1 MPHVPHY
8 RNLLRSRLVCVG
20 LFACW
25 LSAPLPAWAQAD
37 AQAKPPADAGA
48 DAGTVAS
55 KQPAKVTRPFD
66 GKTLKGWKVL
76 EKIDFVDHGKVEV
89 EDGEMVL
96 GIGSPMTGIKWDGA
110 PLPKVN
116 YEVTLEARR
125 KEGSDF
131 FCGMT
136 FPVKKSHCS
145 LILGGWGGSLT
156 GLSSLDGF
164 DASEN
169 DTTNVVEFEE
179 NKWYKIRLRVT
190 NAKIEAWVDDEQ
202 IVDCE
207 IVNRQVS
214 LRWEMEQMPPFG
226 FATYMTKGGL
236 RKIVI
241 RQLDE

>member
-1 MPHVPHY
+1 MITMPISW
-8 RNLLRSRLVCVG
+8 NIFGCCLRIGS
-20 LFACW
+20 FAC
-25 LSAPLPAWAQAD
+25 LLLVSMPIWAQGDRKAE
-37 AQAKPPADAGA
+37 AQAATKTEPTTAS
-48 DAGTVAS
+48 S
-55 KQPAKVTRPFD
+55 KQPAKVIRMFD
-66 GKTLKGWKVL
+66 GKTLKGWKIL
-76 EKIDFVDHGKVEV
+76 EKIDYDGHGEVKV
-89 EDGEMVL
+89 EDGEIVL
-96 GIGSPMTGIKWDGA
+96 GIGSPMTGIKWVGA
-110 PLPKVN
+110 PLPTIN
-116 YEVTLEARR
+116 YEVTLEGRR

-169 DTTNVVEFEE
+169 DTTNVFEFEE
-179 NKWYKIRLRVT
+179 GKWYKIRLRVT
-190 NAKIEAWVDDEQ
+190 DKKIETWVDDEQ
-202 IVDCE
+202 IVDCD

-214 LRWEMEQMPPFG
+214 VRWEMDQMPPFG

-241 RQLDE
+241 RRLEE

>member
-1 MPHVPHY
+1 MLNLPHSW
-8 RNLLRSRLVCVG
+8 NLSRWCLGVSS
-20 LFACW
+20 FACLLFISSVVW
-25 LSAPLPAWAQAD
+25 GQGDAKAEAQAETKTE
-37 AQAKPPADAGA
+37 AKAA
-48 DAGTVAS
+48 VS
-55 KQPAKVTRPFD
+55 KRPAKVIRMFD
-66 GKTLKGWKVL
+66 GKTLKGWKIL
-76 EKIDFVDHGKVEV
+76 EKIDYDGHGEVKV
-89 EDGEMVL
+89 EDGEIVL

-110 PLPKVN
+110 PLPTVN
-116 YEVTLEARR
+116 YEVTLEGRR

-169 DTTNVVEFEE
+169 DTTNVFEFEE
-179 NKWYKIRLRVT
+179 GKWYKIRLRVT
-190 NAKIEAWVDDEQ
+190 DKKIQTWVDDEQ
-202 IVDCE
+202 IVDCD

-214 LRWEMEQMPPFG
+214 VRWEMDQMPPFG

-241 RQLDE
+241 RRLEE

>member
-1 MPHVPHY
+1 
-8 RNLLRSRLVCVG
+8 
-20 LFACW
+20 
-25 LSAPLPAWAQAD
+25 
-37 AQAKPPADAGA
+37 
-48 DAGTVAS
+48 
-55 KQPAKVTRPFD
+55 
-66 GKTLKGWKVL
+66 
-76 EKIDFVDHGKVEV
+76 
-89 EDGEMVL
+89 
-96 GIGSPMTGIKWDGA
+96 
-110 PLPKVN
+110 
-116 YEVTLEARR
+116 
-125 KEGSDF
+125 
-131 FCGMT
+131 MT

>member
-1 MPHVPHY
+1 MVVTPHP
-8 RNLLRSRLVCVG
+8 RNLVRHGLMGSSFAALFLAVLSLV
-20 LFACW
+20 
-25 LSAPLPAWAQAD
+25 APDVRAQENTKTAPQ
-37 AQAKPPADAGA
+37 AEAKAASAKPPA
-48 DAGTVAS
+48 
-55 KQPAKVTRPFD
+55 KVIRMFD

-76 EKIDFVDHGKVEV
+76 EKIDYVGHGKITVEG
-89 EDGEMVL
+89 GEIVV
-96 GIGSPMTGIKWDGA
+96 GIGSPMTGLKWDGA

-169 DTTNVVEFEE
+169 DTTNVVEFEQ
-179 NKWYKIRLRVT
+179 NKWYKIRHRVT
-190 NAKIEAWVDDEQ
+190 DEKIETWVDDEQ
-202 IVDCE
+202 IVDCD
-207 IVNRQVS
+207 IVDRQVS
-214 LRWEMEQMPPFG
+214 LRWEMDQMPPFG

-241 RQLDE
+241 KRLDE